1 MEPKADYSNME
12 VKMTIQGGWSHN
24 TATVV
29 LGVLMVAVLLLLP
42 LPAADAAEQ
51 VKIGYIDLDRVV
63 QAVAK
68 QTPEYEELSKE
79 LEKRRAE
86 VERRRSEITALEEEL
101 KANRVIWSEDKS
113 TRQEKLIRDKLDD
126 LKVYS
131 EGAQRFRDVEENKI
145 LRGLLPEIAKTVK
158 KVGERDGYSM
168 IFEKR
173 VLLYGSDNFNLTD
186 DIIKEISESAG
197 E

>member
-1 MEPKADYSNME
+1 MLIQNVRVQGTLRMILGLL
-12 VKMTIQGGWSHN
+12 MTV
-24 TATVV
+24 TLV
-29 LGVLMVAVLLLLP
+29 LAP
-42 LPAADAAEQ
+42 LSSTEAAEQ

-86 VERRRSEITALEEEL
+86 VERRRAEIITLEEEL
-101 KANRVIWSEDKS
+101 KANRVIWAEDKTS
-113 TRQEKLIRDKLDD
+113 RQEKLIRDKRDD

-158 KVGERDGYSM
+158 EVGEHDGYSM

-173 VLLYGSDNFNLTD
+173 VLLYGSPNFDLTD
-186 DIIKEISESAG
+186 VIIKQLSENR
-197 E
+197 EE

>member
-1 MEPKADYSNME
+1 MIIRNDCHQKKFAVMLGLLAVAMIFFAPLF
-12 VKMTIQGGWSHN
+12 
-24 TATVV
+24 TAE
-29 LGVLMVAVLLLLP
+29 
-42 LPAADAAEQ
+42 AAEQ

-68 QTPEYEELSKE
+68 QTPEYEELNKE

-86 VERRRSEITALEEEL
+86 VERRRDEISKLEEEL

-113 TRQEKLIRDKLDD
+113 DRQEKLIRDKIDD
-126 LKVYS
+126 LKIYS

-158 KVGERDGYSM
+158 SVGERDGYSM

-173 VLLYGSDNFNLTD
+173 VLLYGSPNFNLTD
-186 DIIKEISESAG
+186 IIIKEISESNS

>member
-1 MEPKADYSNME
+1 
-12 VKMTIQGGWSHN
+12 
-24 TATVV
+24 
-29 LGVLMVAVLLLLP
+29 
-42 LPAADAAEQ
+42 
-51 VKIGYIDLDRVV
+51 V

-68 QTPEYEELSKE
+68 QTPEYEELSTE

-86 VERRRSEITALEEEL
+86 VERRRAEISELEEEL
-101 KANRVIWSEDKS
+101 KANRVIWSEDKAEE
-113 TRQEKLIRDKLDD
+113 QEKLIRDKVDD

-145 LRGLLPEIAKTVK
+145 LRGLLPDIAKTVK
-158 KVGERDGYSM
+158 MVGERDGYSM

-173 VLLYGSDNFNLTD
+173 VLLYGSPNFNLTD
-186 DIIKEISESAG
+186 AIIKELSENKA

>member
-1 MEPKADYSNME
+1 MSIQQGYSQSRIVRAFTLLVM
-12 VKMTIQGGWSHN
+12 VMVMLM
-24 TATVV
+24 ATPVCKV
-29 LGVLMVAVLLLLP
+29 Q
-42 LPAADAAEQ
+42 AAEQ

-68 QTPEYEELSKE
+68 QTPEYDELSKE
-79 LEKRRAE
+79 LDKRRAE
-86 VERRRSEITALEEEL
+86 VERRRAEISGLEEEL

-113 TRQEKLIRDKLDD
+113 EKQEKLIRDKLDD

-173 VLLYGSDNFNLTD
+173 VLLYGSPNFNLTD
-186 DIIKEISESAG
+186 DIIKEISENKT

>member
-1 MEPKADYSNME
+1 LAL
-12 VKMTIQGGWSHN
+12 VV
-24 TATVV
+24 TA
-29 LGVLMVAVLLLLP
+29 LLLAVPTGRAL
-42 LPAADAAEQ
+42 AAEQ
-51 VKIGYIDLDRVV
+51 VKIGYLDLDRVV

-68 QTPEYEELSKE
+68 QTPEYEELDKE

-86 VERRRSEITALEEEL
+86 VERRRAEINGLEEQL

-113 TRQEKLIRDKLDD
+113 KEQEKLIRDKVDD

-145 LRGLLPEIAKTVK
+145 LRRLLPEIAKVVRR
-158 KVGERDGYSM
+158 VGERDGYSM
-168 IFEKR
+168 IFER
-173 VLLYGSDNFNLTD
+173 RILLYGSPNFDLTD
-186 DIIKEISESAG
+186 VIIKEMSEKRG

>member
-1 MEPKADYSNME
+1 ML
-12 VKMTIQGGWSHN
+12 IQRRCSRSRTTGLVALVV
-24 TATVV
+24 TA
-29 LGVLMVAVLLLLP
+29 LLLAVPTGRAL
-42 LPAADAAEQ
+42 AAEQ

-68 QTPEYEELSKE
+68 QTPEYEELDKE

-86 VERRRSEITALEEEL
+86 VERRRAEINGLEEQL

-113 TRQEKLIRDKLDD
+113 KEQEKLIRDKVDD

-145 LRGLLPEIAKTVK
+145 LRRLLPEIAKVVRR
-158 KVGERDGYSM
+158 VGERDGYSM
-168 IFEKR
+168 IFER
-173 VLLYGSDNFNLTD
+173 RILLYGSPNFDLTD
-186 DIIKEISESAG
+186 VIIKEMSANSG

>member
-1 MEPKADYSNME
+1 MLIHRNSSK
-12 VKMTIQGGWSHN
+12 KR
-24 TATVV
+24 TAALLSFVA
-29 LGVLMVAVLLLLP
+29 AVLIFALS
-42 LPAADAAEQ
+42 ASRSYAAEQ
-51 VKIGYIDLDRVV
+51 VKIGYLDLDRVV

-79 LEKRRAE
+79 LEKRQAE
-86 VERRRSEITALEEEL
+86 VERRRAEIDKLEEDL
-101 KANRVIWSEDKS
+101 KANKVIWSEDK
-113 TRQEKLIRDKLDD
+113 TKEQETLIRDKFDD

-158 KVGERDGYSM
+158 KIGERDGYSM

-173 VLLYGSDNFNLTD
+173 ILLYGSPDFNLTD
-186 DIIKEISESAG
+186 NIIKEMSENEA